1 VDRAGWSARLL
12 HRLGWPRLLQGG
24 DARRR
29 LGKSG
34 AHDGAH
40 AGACGKAKASSG
52 AVSGAAAETERG
64 IDNTSGH
71 TAS

>member
-1 VDRAGWSARLL
+1 MGR
-12 HRLGWPRLLQGG
+12 
-24 DARRR
+24 
-29 LGKSG
+29 SG

-40 AGACGKAKASSG
+40 AGACGKPKANSA